1 MRTSFTT
8 LSFMRSAI
16 AALDHLVLGTPDL
29 AGTAAWLEERTG
41 VTPSPGGQHLGRGTR
56 NMLCSLGGSSYLEII
71 GPDPDQPPPSEPRPF
86 NVDGLAEPT
95 MVGWAIAVPDMEVER
110 ATSRAR
116 GYDPGPAT
124 VMERQRPDGVLLR
137 WTLTAPPSVT
147 VPFLIDWGDSLHPA
161 TTAAPGLELVELQA
175 SHPAPGPLAETLEA
189 LGVTMGILRGQ
200 EMLVVELRGPLGT
213 VTFPSVEFVGA

>member
-1 MRTSFTT
+1 
-8 LSFMRSAI
+8 
-16 AALDHLVLGTPDL
+16 
-29 AGTAAWLEERTG
+29 
-41 VTPSPGGQHLGRGTR
+41 
-56 NMLCSLGGSSYLEII
+56 
-71 GPDPDQPPPSEPRPF
+71 
-86 NVDGLAEPT
+86 

>member
-1 MRTSFTT
+1 MRASFTT
-8 LSFMRSAI
+8 LGFMRSAI

-29 AGTAAWLEERTG
+29 AATAVWLEERTG
-41 VTPSPGGQHLGRGTR
+41 VKPSPGGPHVGRGTR
-56 NMLCSLGGSSYLEII
+56 NMLCSLGATSYLEII
-71 GPDPDQPPPSEPRPF
+71 GPDPDQPTPTEDRPF
-86 NVDGLAEPT
+86 GVDELTEPT
-95 MVGWAIAVPDMEVER
+95 MVGWAIAVPDMDVEL

-124 VMERQRPDGVLLR
+124 AMQRQRPDGVMLS
-137 WTLTAPPSVT
+137 WMLTTPPSVT
-147 VPFLIDWGDSLHPA
+147 VPFLIDWGSSLHPA

>member
-8 LSFMRSAI
+8 LNFMRSAI

-29 AGTAAWLEERTG
+29 AGTAAWIEERTG
-41 VTPSPGGQHLGRGTR
+41 VTPSPGGQHVGRGTR
-56 NMLCSLGGSSYLEII
+56 NMLCSLGASSYLEII
-71 GPDPDQPPPSEPRPF
+71 GPDPEQPQPAAPRPF
-86 NVDGLAEPT
+86 NIDGLTEPT
-95 MVGWAIAVPDMEVER
+95 MVGWAIAVPDMEVEL

-124 VMERQRPDGVLLR
+124 AMQRQRPDGVLLS

-175 SHPAPGPLAETLEA
+175 SHPSPGPLAETLEA

-200 EMLVVELRGPLGT
+200 EMLLVELRGPLGAI
-213 VTFPSVEFVGA
+213 TFPSVEFVGA

>member
-71 GPDPDQPPPSEPRPF
+71 GPDPDQPPPAEPRPF